1 MHESVIIDLCCFS
14 VSQSHV
20 YHFINESKS
29 WEEAR
34 NFCSINYT
42 DLATVENMD
51 DTEMLIEVGAGAGA
65 WIGLYNRTEVNRV
78 WLWSLPGLEF
88 DESDV
93 NWKNKEPN
101 DEGGVENCV
110 YIDNSKMW
118 HDGGCEAKRCFICYN
133 NDTGPRKE
141 ENDCRNWTEAQH
153 FCRENH
159 GDLISGGDQLNELK
173 GLGNCKCECGHDN
186 EWWIGLSRDTWGWSD
201 GSNSSFRKWSRDDP
215 FLSKG
220 YLHDNRSCVKVGP
233 KGTFIRDHYIFILVN
248 ENKTFE
254 EALYHCRRH
263 YGDLAWF
270 IDQPHLK
277 SMARQRAKMADSED
291 VWVGLYYTCALES
304 WIWVNGHYVDD
315 MDVSWRHPG
324 ESECGVAGAM
334 EKGGENQWVKRN
346 SWERLNFICSRERD
360 CT

>member
-1 MHESVIIDLCCFS
+1 FTQTHFFPYSNAC
-14 VSQSHV
+14 HV

-133 NDTGPRKE
+133 NDT
-141 ENDCRNWTEAQH
+141 
-153 FCRENH
+153 
-159 GDLISGGDQLNELK
+159 
-173 GLGNCKCECGHDN
+173 
-186 EWWIGLSRDTWGWSD
+186 WGWSD

-233 KGTFIRDHYIFILVN
+233 KGTFIRDHCDQTRPFICYDDIFILVN